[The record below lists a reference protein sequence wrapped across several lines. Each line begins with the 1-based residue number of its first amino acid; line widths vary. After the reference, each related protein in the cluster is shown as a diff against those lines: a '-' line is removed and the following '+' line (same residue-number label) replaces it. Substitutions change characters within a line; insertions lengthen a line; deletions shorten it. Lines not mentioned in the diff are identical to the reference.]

1 MPRCTRPRHK
11 GATGWSA
18 RLAEPAYNVLL
29 DWLHTRYELTMHDTR
44 LHDLINP
51 ICRFRQDRDSLQTY
65 GRDWNTLYSPHPDG
79 IVFPETIAQV
89 IELVQLANA
98 HRLALVPSGGR
109 TGLSGGATACNGELV
124 VSFER
129 MNRILDFDP
138 IGASVT
144 CQAGVITQT
153 LQEYALEQGLYYPV
167 DFAARGS
174 SQIGG
179 NIATNAGGIKVI
191 RYGLTRNWVSGLKV
205 VTGKGELLNLNK
217 GLIKNATGYDLRH
230 LFIGSEGTLGLI
242 VEATLQLTRP
252 PREPRVLVLAVPEL
266 SAVMEV
272 FAAFRKQVELIAFEF
287 FTEGCLHHVAARG
300 VPRPF
305 AEPSAYYALI
315 EFESPTEEA
324 MDNALALFEDLLEQG
339 LVTDGVASE
348 SEAQA
353 QALWQLRDDITEA
366 TAHYRPYKNDISVP
380 VGKVASFMAAA
391 DELLAREYPDF
402 EVIWFGHIGDGNLH
416 IGVLKPDAL
425 DDQEFARRCA
435 GVTEQLCEL
444 LARFDGSISA
454 EHGVGLSKKPYLGY
468 TRSTLEIDY
477 LRSLKQVFDPNGI
490 LNPGK
495 IFDL

>member
-1 MPRCTRPRHK
+1 MP
-11 GATGWSA
+11 SA
-18 RLAEPAYNVLL
+18 PL
-29 DWLHTRYELTMHDTR
+29 HDTSALSCLLR
-44 LHDLINP
+44 DDP
-51 ICRFRQDRDSLQTY
+51 DSLQTY
-65 GRDWNTLYSPHPDG
+65 GRDWSTLYAPNAGS
-79 IVFPETIAQV
+79 VAFPETTEQV
-89 IELVQLANA
+89 LELVHYAND
-98 HRLALVPSGGR
+98 HGVALVPSGGR

-129 MNRILDFDP
+129 MNKILDFDLVA
-138 IGASVT
+138 ASVT
-144 CQAGVITQT
+144 CQPGVITQT

-252 PREPRVLVLAVPEL
+252 PQQPRVLVLAVPEL
-266 SAVMEV
+266 AGVMDV
-272 FAAFRKQVELIAFEF
+272 FAAFRKQVELNAFEF
-287 FTEGCLHHVAARG
+287 FTEACLRHVAARG

-305 AEPSAYYALI
+305 AEPSDYYVLI
-315 EFESPTEEA
+315 EFDTPTDEP
-324 MDNALALFEDLLEQG
+324 MNTALALFEQLAEQG
-339 LVTDGVASE
+339 VVSDGVASE
-348 SEAQA
+348 SESQA

-366 TAHYRPYKNDISVP
+366 TAHYRPYKNDIAIP
-380 VGKVASFMAAA
+380 VGKVAPFMQAA
-391 DELLAREYPDF
+391 DELLAREYPDY

-416 IGVLKPDAL
+416 IGVLKPDSL
-425 DDQEFARRCA
+425 DYDEFVRRCA
-435 GVTEQLCEL
+435 GVTEHLCEL

-468 TRSTLEIDY
+468 TRSALEIDY
-477 LRSLKQVFDPNGI
+477 LRALKLTFDPNGI

-495 IFDL
+495 IFDSAPTRS